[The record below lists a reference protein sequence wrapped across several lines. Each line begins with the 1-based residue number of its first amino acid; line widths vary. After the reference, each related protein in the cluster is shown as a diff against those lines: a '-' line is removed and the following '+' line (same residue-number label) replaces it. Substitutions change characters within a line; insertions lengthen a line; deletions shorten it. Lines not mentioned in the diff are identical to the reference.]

1 MDWKQQ
7 AKLIFDMKKPVHFT
21 NYEHCCE
28 CAEHDETLLAYD
40 IDSIGLR
47 QLGHPSWDPL
57 CFSSAEGL
65 MYYMPALVRLTIDTI
80 DNPQETYL
88 EQMLFHLIQDGE
100 SNRLV
105 SACSKEQR
113 EFIAGFLEYL
123 IEHHSTRIEAGV
135 FDSDNILKAH
145 EIWSAG

>member
-7 AKLIFDMKKPVHFT
+7 AKLIFHMKKPAHFT

-40 IDSIGLR
+40 IDSIGLH

-88 EQMLFHLIQDGE
+88 EQMLFHLTQDGE

-123 IEHHSTRIEAGV
+123 IEHHSARIEAGV

-145 EIWSAG
+145 EIWNAG